1 MNFSTTRLLQHF
13 QDSKTLAIISP
24 YRVENSKF
32 ENEMNL
38 RELKK
43 KVRAMDLGYSELLSK
58 WAEKDP
64 ETGKIEMS
72 DERALMIY
80 GISYKDAMKIGDDY
94 LQASIIFKDASKC
107 AEVCVRPFVDASGKQ
122 HAPGKVIR
130 TFDVKSNPVLN
141 AELAKE
147 IFSNRAAGA
156 ASKPVKSNRPFVLK
170 EMYLVESARISMF
183 SDGCERYIKLFEF

>member
-24 YRVENSKF
+24 YRVENSKS

-43 KVRAMDLGYSELLSK
+43 KVRALDLGYSELLSK

-72 DERALMIY
+72 DEHALMIY
-80 GISYKDAMKIGDDY
+80 GILYEAW
-94 LQASIIFKDASKC
+94 
-107 AEVCVRPFVDASGKQ
+107 R
-122 HAPGKVIR
+122 
-130 TFDVKSNPVLN
+130 
-141 AELAKE
+141 
-147 IFSNRAAGA
+147 
-156 ASKPVKSNRPFVLK
+156 
-170 EMYLVESARISMF
+170 
-183 SDGCERYIKLFEF
+183 